1 MKRFSTL
8 VLAVVS
14 LLAMPQN
21 RSLGEDSFT
30 NPLGMKLVRIEPGSF
45 TMGSEDGD
53 WDEIFG
59 EIRCRRCEG

>member
-8 VLAVVS
+8 VLVVVS

-30 NPLGMKLVRIEPGSF
+30 NALGMRLVRIEPGSF
-45 TMGSEDGD
+45 MMGSEKGD
-53 WDEIFG
+53 DDE
-59 EIRCRRCEG
+59 R